1 MIRLMTALLLSHA
14 SASAFDV
21 DRQSPDPRNGA
32 SCTASAKAMLRA
44 QLAGPAAADGW
55 KLIETMLCAPKST
68 ASKAFIASRLNR
80 KVRYTSFSSGD
91 ENEDL
96 RIVAASAAL
105 VDELLAAGETWGAA
119 LSING
124 DEIALHYAPDEAC
137 IQTRTL
143 ALVKGKWRIAAMGA
157 ACD

>member
-80 KVRYTSFSSGD
+80 KVRYTSF
-91 ENEDL
+91 
-96 RIVAASAAL
+96 
-105 VDELLAAGETWGAA
+105 
-119 LSING
+119 ING